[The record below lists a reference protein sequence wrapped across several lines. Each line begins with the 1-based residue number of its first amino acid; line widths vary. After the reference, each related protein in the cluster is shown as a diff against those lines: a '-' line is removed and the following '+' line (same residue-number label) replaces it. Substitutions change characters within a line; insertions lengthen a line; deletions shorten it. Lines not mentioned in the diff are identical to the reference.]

1 MKRSLLRPKG
11 AFRTALFRSL
21 ALLSIIPL
29 MGIAVVYAQEPSPV
43 PHAGDSNPTLVQSL
57 NDFGAQISYHAD
69 TGQARFIGSTPGR
82 PISQPTAL
90 RQGASGEDAARGFLA
105 AYGPLFGIR
114 DQSRELK
121 LMIEKKPDAA
131 RTFDRFQ
138 QIYNGIP
145 VIGGEIIVQVD
156 SNNNIL
162 SANGETLPKIAVSTT
177 PTIDASTASQNAL
190 NAVATKYSLQVGDL
204 TTTTPELWIY
214 NPSLIGPGTGITQL
228 VWRMEVLPKA
238 LEPIREFVLVD
249 ALRGGVALQFG
260 QIENVLNRQTYTAN
274 NGTTVPGTLICTESN
289 PTCSNGDADA
299 QGAHRGAGATYNFYS
314 SVLGRNSIDNAGMII
329 KSTVHYKVGYNNAFW
344 SGQYLQMVYG
354 DGKTYAQADDVVGHE
369 LTHGV
374 TQYES
379 GLFYY
384 YQSGAINESFS
395 DVFGEFVDQTDGIGD
410 DSSGVKWLMG
420 EDVSPGGALRD
431 MADPTLFGDPDKMT
445 SPNYHTIVDET
456 SLYFDNGGVHTN
468 SGINNKAAFLMTDGG
483 TFNGKTVTGSGIT
496 KVAKIY
502 YEVQRNFLTSGA
514 DYNDLYN
521 ALNQACLNLIGTAGI
536 NSADCQEVR
545 DATDAVEMNA
555 QPIAG
560 FSTDASLCPA
570 GMNPEKAIFFDNL
583 EAGAT
588 NWLVG
593 YDQFNRW
600 YYDSPYGNYAH
611 SGTHFLYADD
621 SPALSSI
628 AYVYMKTGYLLPAN
642 AYLHFYQAYGFQ
654 GTSSDGGVLEYS
666 TDNGVNW
673 FDAGSLIEVNG
684 YDGAISSLSNPLY
697 GRNAFIGDSHGYI
710 STRVNLTSLAGQSV
724 RFRWFMGLNSTDY
737 DWGWW
742 LDDIGI
748 NACATQPANDN
759 FASPISMTSPPYT
772 NTQTNA
778 AASKELFEQTGSCET
793 AANIQKTVWYTYTS
807 TGIEPVN
814 FVATGSTTVKGISVW
829 TGSSLGSLT
838 QVGCATGATAT
849 TAVNTTNGTVY
860 HIRVG
865 TSNGVSG
872 NLTVQANPVLA
883 APVRNYFTTATPTLT
898 WNRVSTATAYLVQVS
913 TSNTFGSFAF
923 VTTPALPPS
932 QLSVTTTALVK
943 GTYYWRVSANGGTT
957 WSAVDSFVVDI
968 P

>member
-1 MKRSLLRPKG
+1 MKKSLLRPKG

-43 PHAGDSNPTLVQSL
+43 PHAGDSNPTLVKTL
-57 NDFGAQISYHAD
+57 NDLGAQISYHAD
-69 TGQARFIGSTPGR
+69 TGQARFISSTPGR
-82 PISQPTAL
+82 PISQPTSL
-90 RQGASGEDAARGFLA
+90 RQGASGEEAARGFLA

-121 LMIEKKPDAA
+121 LMVEKKPDAA

-138 QIYNGIP
+138 QIYNNIP

-162 SANGETLPKIAVSTT
+162 SANGEALPKIAVSTT
-177 PTIDASTASQNAL
+177 PTIDAATASQNAL
-190 NAVATKYSLQVGDL
+190 SVVAATYNLQASDL
-204 TTTTPELWIY
+204 TVTTPELWIY
-214 NPSLIGPGTGITQL
+214 NPSLISPGTGITQL

-238 LEPIREFVLVD
+238 LSPINEFILID
-249 ALRGGVALQFG
+249 ALRGGVALQFN
-260 QIENVLNRQTYTAN
+260 QIDNVLNRQTYTAN
-274 NGTTVPGTLICTESN
+274 NGSTLPGALVCNETN
-289 PTCSNGDADA
+289 QTCAGGDADA
-299 QGAHRGAGATYNFYS
+299 KGAHIAAGQTYNFYS
-314 SVLGRNSIDNAGMII
+314 SVLGRDSINNAGMIL
-329 KSTVHYKVGYNNAFW
+329 KSTVHYRDPNDPFVPYANAFW
-344 SGQYLQMVYG
+344 NGNQMVYG
-354 DGKTYAQADDVVGHE
+354 DAETYAQADDVVGHE

-379 GLFYY
+379 DLFYY

-395 DVFGEFVDQTDGIGD
+395 DVFGEFVDQTNGTGD
-410 DSSGVKWLMG
+410 DSVGVKWLMG
-420 EDVSPGGALRD
+420 EDVAPSGALRS
-431 MADPTLFGDPDKMT
+431 MSDPTVFGDPDKMT
-445 SPNYHTIVDET
+445 SVNYYTGAA
-456 SLYFDNGGVHTN
+456 DNGGVHFN
-468 SGINNKAAFLMTDGG
+468 SGVNNKAAFLMTDGA
-483 TFNGKTVTGSGIT
+483 TFNGKTITGLGIT

-502 YEVQRNFLTSGA
+502 YEVQRNLLTSGA
-514 DYNDLYN
+514 DYSDLYN

-560 FSTDASLCPA
+560 FNTDASLCPA
-570 GMNPEKAIFFDNL
+570 GMNPDKTIFFDNL
-583 EAGAT
+583 EAGSV

-593 YDQFNRW
+593 ASSAYTRW
-600 YYDSPYGNYAH
+600 GYGSPYGNYAH

-621 SPALSSI
+621 YPDFSST
-628 AYVYMKTGYLLPAN
+628 AFVYMKSSYLLPAN
-642 AYLHFYQAYGFQ
+642 AYLHFYHAYGFQ
-654 GTSSDGGVLEYS
+654 GTGSDGGVLEYS

-673 FDAGSLIEVNG
+673 IDAGLLIEDNS
-684 YDGAISSLSNPLY
+684 YDGAITSTSNPLF
-697 GRNAFIGDSHGYI
+697 GRNAFIADSHGYI
-710 STRVNLTSLAGQSV
+710 STRVNLTSLVGQSV
-724 RFRWFMGLNSTDY
+724 RFRWFMGLNSTGY

-748 NACATQPANDN
+748 NACATPPANDN
-759 FASPISMTSPPYT
+759 FASPINMTSLPYT

-778 AASKELFEQTGSCET
+778 GASKELLEQTGSCET

-849 TAVNTTNGTVY
+849 ATVNTTNGTVY

-872 NLTVQANPVLA
+872 NITVQANPVLA

-898 WNRVSTATAYLVQVS
+898 WNRVSTATGYTVQVS